1 MSCEIRK
8 KFRHFE
14 NLWAFFI
21 GGLIGC
27 WLVGIRS
34 VFPWNYTWLY
44 SKGDG
49 ALTQLGFEFFRK
61 APLFQWPITSVP
73 NYVSGSQMI
82 IPTENA
88 VTNLIAKV
96 VGLFVPGNFQ
106 FVGLWIVLCFALQ
119 GYFGAKLLTRFIGEG
134 SAIFFGSLF
143 FVLSPALLF
152 RVGVMNHY
160 HLGAHWMILLGLYLY
175 FDDDAR
181 ARAWSTLLCFAMLTS
196 VYIAAM
202 LLAVFLAHQLK
213 IILSTRDFRLSKIA
227 TPLSF
232 AVLGFWLMGYL
243 SMQGS
248 FTGSNFFRLNAFAF
262 LNPGYSDFGSFSR
275 LLNGLGSPRLKHVLS
290 EDWEGFQYVGTV
302 VVAGLFIGLANL
314 KWKSFFHSWRKYVP
328 ILAVGCGLFIF
339 ALSNRIFLFQHEICY
354 WWPSLLLD
362 LRQIFRGATRFGW
375 PAYYLIMLFAIVQ
388 MCQFFSVKK
397 LKYGIAI
404 VAALMIVEAAPGIAF
419 VQNEFSNSKSYES
432 SIRDPQWSEIATKNL
447 KLSIYPNFDLQVDD
461 VTGDAKLW
469 VDKWF
474 DLAKFANDHDLSTNF
489 GYVPRPLTE
498 FIANQDAQIS
508 KELESGDLQQGT
520 IYVLANKEVWERVSD
535 VHGDQLNSLMIDGY
549 YILVRQD

>member
-1 MSCEIRK
+1 MSYEMSK

-34 VFPWNYTWLY
+34 VLPWNYTWLY

-96 VGLFVPGNFQ
+96 IGLFVPGNFQ

-119 GYFGAKLLTRFIGEG
+119 GYFGAKLLTRFISEG

-202 LLAVFLAHQLK
+202 LLAVFFAHQMK
-213 IILSTRDFRLSKIA
+213 IMLCTRSFRISLIA
-227 TPLSF
+227 TPLAF
-232 AVLGFWLMGYL
+232 AILGFWLMGYL

-248 FTGSNFFRLNAFAF
+248 VTGSNFFRLNAFAY

-275 LLNGLGSPRLKHVLS
+275 VLNGLGSPRLKHVLS
-290 EDWEGFQYVGTV
+290 EEWEGFQYVGTV
-302 VVAGLFIGLANL
+302 VVAGLFIGLSKL
-314 KWKSFFHSWRKYVP
+314 KWKTFLNSWRVYAP
-328 ILAVGCGLFIF
+328 ILLVGCGLFIF
-339 ALSNRIFLFQHEICY
+339 ALSNRIFLFQREISY

-388 MCQFFSVKK
+388 LSQLFSVKK
-397 LKYGIAI
+397 IIYGFAI

-419 VQNEFSNSKSYES
+419 VQNEFSTSKFYES
-432 SIRDPQWSEIATKNL
+432 SVRDHQWDELATKNSR
-447 KLSIYPNFDLQVDD
+447 LSIYPNFDLQVGE
-461 VTGDAKLW
+461 VTEDAKLW

-474 DLAKFANDHDLSTNF
+474 DLAKFAIDHDLSTNF

-508 KELESGDLQQGT
+508 KELETGDLQQGT

-535 VHGDQLNSLMIDGY
+535 VYGDQLNSFTIDGY
-549 YILVRQD
+549 YVLVRQD